1 MGFTNILQKSNE
13 LKIKSKEEKYA
24 KHKRNKPKKMQK
36 NLDNIRKRTGEKE
49 EYKIAL
55 AGNPNVGKSTIF
67 NNLTG
72 MHQHTGNWTGKTV
85 ANATGECV
93 YKEQKYT
100 FVDLPGTYSIM
111 SNSEEEEIAR
121 DYICFGNPDATVV
134 VVDATTLERNL
145 NLVFQIMEITNNV
158 ILCVNLL
165 DEAKKKKIKIDLKKL
180 SNELGIPVVGTIA
193 RNKKT
198 LDKLLETI
206 KKTCENKIRIQPKR
220 VIYQD
225 NIENII
231 IKLTKVLKEKYF
243 LEENMYRWISLKII
257 DGEEKIIKSIERNL
271 KVEILEDK
279 DLQEIIENMKKE
291 DTIKDNINY
300 KDIIISKIVETAE
313 KVSNKVCVFE
323 DKNYS
328 ERDRKIDKILTSKKY
343 GIPIMILFLGL
354 IFWITIVGANY
365 PSQFLFDIFSKFQE
379 KLINF
384 ATYINCPAWLSDM
397 LILGVYQTL
406 TWVVS
411 VMLPPMA
418 IFFPLFTILEDLGYL
433 PRIAFNMDGF
443 FKKACCSGKQMITM
457 CMGFGCNACG
467 VTGCRIINSPRER
480 LISIITN
487 NLVPCNGRFPF
498 LITIATIFIAGTMQG
513 IGASIISTISVMLV
527 IMLGI
532 FLTLIISKILSKTIL
547 KGMPSSFILEM
558 PPYRKPQFGKIFV
571 RSIFDRTL
579 FILGRAVAV
588 ALPAGLVIW
597 LFANVGINGS
607 TILDLI
613 VNFLDPFAKLM
624 GLDGYIL
631 TGFILGIPANEI
643 VLPIILMCYLQGKA
657 LVNIED
663 TFAIGEILKQN
674 GWTILT
680 AINVMIFTILHF
692 PCATTLLT
700 IKKEIGKM
708 RWVVLSFLIPTVC
721 GIIICMLTNLIF
733 NFGKLILV

>member
-1 MGFTNILQKSNE
+1 MNFTDIFQKRSR
-13 LKIKSKEEKYA
+13 LKSESKEEY
-24 KHKRNKPKKMQK
+24 R
-36 NLDNIRKRTGEKE
+36 
-49 EYKIAL
+49 IAL

-85 ANATGECV
+85 ANATGECI

-100 FVDLPGTYSIM
+100 FIDLPGTYSIM

-121 DYICFGNPDATVV
+121 DYICFGNPDTTVV

-145 NLVFQIMEITNNV
+145 NLVFQIMEITDNV

-165 DEAKKKKIKIDLKKL
+165 DEAKKKKIKVDLKKL

-193 RNKKT
+193 RNKRT

-206 KKTCENKIRIQPKR
+206 KKACENKIEIIPKR
-220 VIYQD
+220 VIYQE
-225 NIENII
+225 NIENAIT
-231 IKLTKVLKEKYF
+231 KLTKVLKEKYS
-243 LEENMYRWISLKII
+243 LNENMYRWISLKII
-257 DGEEKIIKSIERNL
+257 DGEEKIIKSIEKNL
-271 KVEILEDK
+271 EIEILENK
-279 DLQEIIENMKKE
+279 EIQSIIENIKK
-291 DTIKDNINY
+291 DNDFNINY

-313 KVSNKVCVFE
+313 KISNKVCIFE
-323 DKNYS
+323 DKDYS

-343 GIPIMILFLGL
+343 GIPIMMLFLGL
-354 IFWITIVGANY
+354 IFWLTIVGANY

-384 ATYINCPAWLSDM
+384 ATYINCPSWVSDM

-480 LISIITN
+480 LIAIITN

-498 LITIATIFIAGTMQG
+498 LITIATIFIAGTIEG

-527 IMLGI
+527 IVLGI
-532 FLTLIISKILSKTIL
+532 FLTLIISKVLSKTIL

-558 PPYRKPQFGKIFV
+558 PPYRKPQFCKIFV

-588 ALPAGLVIW
+588 AMPAGLVIW
-597 LFANVGINGS
+597 LFANIGINGS
-607 TILDLI
+607 SILDLI
-613 VNFLDPFAKLM
+613 VNFLDPFARLM

-657 LVNIED
+657 LINIED
-663 TFAIGEILKQN
+663 TFAIGEILRQN

-700 IKKEIGKM
+700 IKKETGKM
-708 RWVVLSFLIPTVC
+708 RWVVLSFLIPTVF

-733 NFGKLILV
+733 NFGKMIFI